1 MKDSHFKT
9 PRSSIEG
16 VWYPDTSWES
26 PEQFEA
32 AMFWHLVRLIVFS
45 MMLGICMAG
54 AVVVWFLT

>member
-26 PEQFEA
+26 QEQLES
-32 AMFWHLVRLIVFS
+32 AMFWRLVALISCS
-45 MMLGICMAG
+45 MLLGICMA
-54 AVVVWFLT
+54 ALVVVWFLT